1 MAKNQGQ
8 FWFSRTL
15 GSGRSAPHLRKLP
28 RKTLRRLASSSTE
41 YGAPRP
47 LASAFALR
55 QYARHNKKRRKK
67 LFQLSPSDVSPA
79 QKKPIERVH
88 PQNRPPRKR
97 AGDALPLQR
106 RRRVCRFR
114 LHSGIELCQHS
125 VVLHEIA
132 RTEGELD
139 VQQILVCG
147 GPSGHK
153 LENRLA
159 ESEF

>member
-1 MAKNQGQ
+1 MQKAFSISPVRRVARAKKADRARP
-8 FWFSRTL
+8 SAKPSAAKTR
-15 GSGRSAPHLRKLP
+15 GRR
-28 RKTLRRLASSSTE
+28 
-41 YGAPRP
+41 
-47 LASAFALR
+47 
-55 QYARHNKKRRKK
+55 
-67 LFQLSPSDVSPA
+67 SPIATP
-79 QKKPIERVH
+79 K
-88 PQNRPPRKR
+88 
-97 AGDALPLQR
+97 
-106 RRRVCRFR
+106 RVCRFR